1 MIADLGIYFNTLW
14 VSAVTA
20 VTSSSHACGFLAG
33 RPSNTFYMAFEIVLE
48 GFVKNGGKQPKIKI
62 NRNKFAKT
70 EIISYFCT
78 KIENMRVIS
87 FSMIREFIAKHAD
100 ADVPLRDWYK
110 RVCKANWNSFADI
123 KQTFNTA
130 DYVGNDRY
138 VFDIKGNNY
147 RIVAIV
153 IFINKK
159 VYMRFVGTHEEYDR
173 IKDIK
178 NI

>member
-1 MIADLGIYFNTLW
+1 
-14 VSAVTA
+14 
-20 VTSSSHACGFLAG
+20 
-33 RPSNTFYMAFEIVLE
+33 
-48 GFVKNGGKQPKIKI
+48 
-62 NRNKFAKT
+62 
-70 EIISYFCT
+70 
-78 KIENMRVIS
+78 MRVIS
-87 FSMIREFIAKHAD
+87 FAMIREFIAKHAD
-100 ADVPLRDWYK
+100 ADVALRDWYK
-110 RVCKANWNSFADI
+110 RTCKADWTCLADI
-123 KQTFNTA
+123 KKTFNTV

-159 VYMRFVGTHEEYDR
+159 VYLRFVCTHEEYDK